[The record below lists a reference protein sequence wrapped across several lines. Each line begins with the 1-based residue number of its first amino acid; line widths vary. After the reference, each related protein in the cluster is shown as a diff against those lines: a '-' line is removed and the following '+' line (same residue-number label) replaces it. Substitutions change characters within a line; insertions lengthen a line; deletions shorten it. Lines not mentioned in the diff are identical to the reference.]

1 MRIGIDIMGGDYAPQ
16 KTVHGAILAQKALP
30 KGTEIV
36 LFGGKEDILSELKSF
51 NISSNTFEII
61 DCPEVIE
68 MGEHAIKGIKQKTKS
83 SISVGFHYLATGK
96 IDGFASA
103 GNTGAM
109 FVGGF
114 YSVKAITGIIRPC
127 ISSVLPKENGGV
139 GILLDVGAN
148 PDCKADVLYQF
159 GILGSLFAQHVCGI
173 ESPKIGLL
181 NLGEEK
187 TKGNM
192 LTKAA
197 YELMESSEDYNFI
210 GNIEG
215 RDLFE
220 EDSDVIVCDG
230 FTGNIVLKQAE
241 SFYNLMKKRGY
252 DDEYFNRFNY
262 ENYGGTPILGLNKTV
277 IIGHGISNE
286 IAIKNMITLT
296 KDVVEA
302 DLSTKIKEILN

>member
-16 KTVHGAILAQKALP
+16 KTVHGAILALNELP
-30 KGTEIV
+30 SDTKIV
-36 LFGGKEDILSELKSF
+36 LFGRESEILSELKQY
-51 NISSNTFEII
+51 NINANNFEII
-61 DCPEVIE
+61 NCTDVIH
-68 MGEHAIKGIKQKTKS
+68 MGEHPTKAFKSKPNS
-83 SISVGFHYLATGK
+83 SIAKGFEYLAKGK

-109 FVGGF
+109 FVGGY
-114 YSVKAITGIIRPC
+114 YSVKAITGVLRPA
-127 ISSVLPKENGGV
+127 ISTLIPREDGGV
-139 GILLDVGAN
+139 TVLLDVGAN
-148 PDCKADVLYQF
+148 ADCKPDVLYQF
-159 GILGSLFAQHVCGI
+159 GILGSLFSEHVCGI
-173 ESPKIGLL
+173 KVPKVSLL

-192 LTKAA
+192 LTQAT
-197 YELMESSEDYNFI
+197 YSMMEKNSDYNFI

-215 RDLFE
+215 RDIFDSE
-220 EDSDVIVCDG
+220 SDVIVCDG
-230 FTGNIVLKQAE
+230 FTGNIVLKEAE
-241 SFYNLMKKRGY
+241 GIYSIMEKRGLL
-252 DDEYFNRFNY
+252 DDYFKRFNY

-302 DLSTKIKEILN
+302 DLGSKIKNNLN